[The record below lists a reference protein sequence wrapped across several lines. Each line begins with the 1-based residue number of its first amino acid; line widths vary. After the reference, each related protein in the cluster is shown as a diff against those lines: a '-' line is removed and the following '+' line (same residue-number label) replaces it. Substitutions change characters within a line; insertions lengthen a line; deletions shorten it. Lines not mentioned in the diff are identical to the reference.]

1 MGNGELPLNHR
12 IVYQLQ
18 DILNLLPDVTK
29 NNFTEV
35 MQEKNNDQMMII
47 FLSSIIRSVIS
58 LDRTISKNLV
68 HQDAEESGK
77 VLYLPSNHQNF
88 SESVHLHGVKH
99 KINSSYRIKPMGIKS
114 SHEDAF
120 R

>member
-1 MGNGELPLNHR
+1 MGNDELPLNHE
-12 IVYQLQ
+12 IVYHMQ

-47 FLSSIIRSVIS
+47 FLSSIIRSIIS
-58 LDRTISKNLV
+58 LDRTISINLA
-68 HQDAEESGK
+68 QQEGSKK
-77 VLYLPSNHQNF
+77 VLDLNSNHQNYT
-88 SESVHLHGVKH
+88 ESIHLHGVEH
-99 KINSSYRIKPMGIKS
+99 KINSSYKIKAIGIKS